1 MAEKKTTEEKYELVT
16 HDGREYVTS
25 DKAEAEHLNRTRGY
39 KFKPAN
45 KSATPPANK

>member
-1 MAEKKTTEEKYELVT
+1 MAEKKTKYELVT
-16 HDGREYVTS
+16 PDGRKYVTY

-39 KFKPAN
+39 KFKPTTAN